1 MMEAGQRVTGHKA
14 GFLDTIKAVGA
25 SFFGVRGRRAH
36 ERDVARLDPL
46 HVIIAGIL
54 LAAVFV
60 LTLVVIVR
68 TVAG

>member
-1 MMEAGQRVTGHKA
+1 MMEAGQTVADGKA
-14 GFLDTIKAVGA
+14 GFFDTIKAVGA

-36 ERDVARLDPL
+36 ERDMARLSPV
-46 HVIIAGIL
+46 HVVVAGL
-54 LAAVFV
+54 LLSAVFV